1 MGRQELANIK
11 EYYSVKYNINIY
23 EEIGRTERS
32 QKILME
38 K

>member
-11 EYYSVKYNINIY
+11 EHYSVKYNINIY
-23 EEIGRTERS
+23 EKIGRTERS

>member
-1 MGRQELANIK
+1 MGRQELVNIK
-11 EYYSVKYNINIY
+11 EYYSVKYNIDIY
-23 EEIGRTERS
+23 EKIGRTERS